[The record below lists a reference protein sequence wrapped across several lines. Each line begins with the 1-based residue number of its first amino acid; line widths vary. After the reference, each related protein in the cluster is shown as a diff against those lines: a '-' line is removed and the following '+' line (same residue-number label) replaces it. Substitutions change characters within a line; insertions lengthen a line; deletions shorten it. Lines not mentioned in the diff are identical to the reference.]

1 MGGTVLYDGQC
12 RLCISQV
19 RFITDRAGVE
29 RFHPL
34 PIQSEE
40 GKRLLRAAG
49 LSDTEIDTVV
59 YSRNG
64 RYLTRSSAVLHI
76 LKDLGGRWQLM
87 YILIIIPAFIRD
99 FFYSLVARNRHRFA
113 AGKGQ

>member
-1 MGGTVLYDGQC
+1 MGGTILYDGQC
-12 RLCISQV
+12 QLCISQV
-19 RFITDRAGVE
+19 RFITDKAGVE

-34 PIQSEE
+34 PVQSDE
-40 GKRLLRAAG
+40 GKRQLRAAG

-64 RYLTRSSAVLHI
+64 RYLTRSTAVLHI
-76 LKDLGGRWQLM
+76 LKDLGGGWQLM
-87 YILIIIPAFIRD
+87 YGLIIIPAFIRD

-113 AGKGQ
+113 TGRGQ